1 MTYKTRGRWAGLAF
15 LVLGFVSANAGA
27 IDAPSAAA
35 AAQPDIAGGPTAEDV
50 LPGASALARETFP
63 RFLAATTSRAGTTLP
78 GAAVKITI
86 SFDDGTATT
95 AWVERV
101 GAHGDGFAGRPMGQA
116 LALGDTLTF
125 TAAEVL
131 DWSGTGPDGR
141 IYGNFTARAMMEVL
155 PPHRAAL
162 IATTLSLDP
171 YPAGW

>member
-1 MTYKTRGRWAGLAF
+1 MTYRTRGRLAGIAILFFGMIA
-15 LVLGFVSANAGA
+15 GNAGEFETPA
-27 IDAPSAAA
+27 VAGAAELGATDRPSA
-35 AAQPDIAGGPTAEDV
+35 QDV
-50 LPGASALARETFP
+50 LPAASALARETFP

-78 GAAVKITI
+78 GAAVKITV
-86 SFDDGTATT
+86 SLDDGTATT

-101 GAHGDGFAGRPMGQA
+101 GTHGDGFAGRPMGQA

-125 TAAEVL
+125 SEAEVL

>member
-35 AAQPDIAGGPTAEDV
+35 AAQPEIAGGPTAEDV

-63 RFLAATTSRAGTTLP
+63 RFLAAATSRGGKTLP
-78 GAAVKITI
+78 GAAVKITVPL
-86 SFDDGTATT
+86 SDGTEAT
-95 AWVERV
+95 AWVDRV
-101 GAHGDGFAGRPMGQA
+101 SADGDGFTGRPMGQA
-116 LALGDTLTF
+116 LTLGDTLTF
-125 TAAEVL
+125 TAADVL
-131 DWSGTGPDGR
+131 DWSDTGPDGR

-162 IATTLSLDP
+162 IAATLSLDP